1 MPARGRPTKTDKH
14 ALIDILMNYK
24 DRLIVDGQ
32 KVISKTDAIWIT
44 IARELE
50 NWMMSSSLYTF
61 VSCNKY
67 YVRDKLTDPPSV
79 SSYQPIDIIHQRI
92 SEVSS
97 IASVSRNESTVN
109 NSTINDSNLP
119 INNVDG
125 VLTFT
130 ITMAK
135 ADFNTMIIH
144 KTYRRNEKGRLPST
158 RQYTVL
164 QGCNP
169 VRGSKYLLRKFG
181 KV

>member
-1 MPARGRPTKTDKH
+1 M
-14 ALIDILMNYK
+14 
-24 DRLIVDGQ
+24 DGQ

-67 YVRDKLTDPPSV
+67 YVRDKLTLSV
-79 SSYQPIDIIHQRI
+79 SPYQPTDIIQQRI

-109 NSTINDSNLP
+109 DSTINDSNLP

-125 VLTFT
+125 VLTFI

-135 ADFNTMIIH
+135 ADFNAIIIH
-144 KTYRRNEKGRLPST
+144 RTYRRKEKDRLPST

-164 QGCNP
+164 QP
-169 VRGSKYLLRKFG
+169 DTWQQVFTEKI
-181 KV
+181 